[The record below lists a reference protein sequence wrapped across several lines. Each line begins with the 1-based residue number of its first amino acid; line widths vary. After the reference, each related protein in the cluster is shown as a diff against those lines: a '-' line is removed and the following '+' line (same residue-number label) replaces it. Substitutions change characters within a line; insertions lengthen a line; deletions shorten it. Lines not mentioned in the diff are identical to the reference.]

1 MSSYLDLPANV
12 PVMCI
17 SRVYP
22 NISESRIR
30 RIFDDLNMGT
40 IDRID
45 MVSKQNDK
53 GEKFNRVFIHFQR
66 WHNTENGRVT
76 RDRLLNGKEI
86 KIIYDDPWFWKIS
99 AYREP
104 EHPHQHKQQH
114 RSKPTIQIDS
124 DDDERPRPQPQYRD
138 ERPRDERPRPQYH
151 DERPR
156 PQYRDERPRPQY
168 RDERPRDERPRP
180 QYRDERPRDER
191 PRPQYRDERPRHQY
205 RDGSQIGYDD
215 DIQAKP
221 RTLDNDLPTQEQEI
235 HAVNY
240 NVDPRTPP
248 VKRKRNLNSDSRG
261 KPLKIEDLE
270 ENSTNELKDGKA

>member
-138 ERPRDERPRPQYH
+138 ERPR
-151 DERPR
+151 
-156 PQYRDERPRPQY
+156 PQYRDERPR
-168 RDERPRDERPRP
+168 R
-180 QYRDERPRDER
+180 
-191 PRPQYRDERPRHQY
+191 QY

-248 VKRKRNLNSDSRG
+248 VKRKRNLDSDSRG